1 MSNRK
6 LDSIDQALIGLL
18 EHDARQPAAT
28 LARKVGLSRTAVQDR
43 LKRLERDGVIAGYT
57 VRLGRAAGAGR
68 SGIGAHVMLT
78 VQPKRSGDVVS
89 ALAGM
94 PSVLNCYAASGTADL
109 IAVVRTATTEA
120 LDDALDAIGRIP
132 GVERTLTSVLLSTK
146 FERAVV
152 EGAGMGGEDR

>member
-1 MSNRK
+1 MAKRK
-6 LDSIDQALIGLL
+6 LDAIDQALIGLL
-18 EHDARQPAAT
+18 EHDARQPTAT

-43 LKRLERDGVIAGYT
+43 LKRLERDGVIIGYT
-57 VRLGRAAGAGR
+57 VRLGSAADANR

-78 VQPKRSGDVVS
+78 VQPKRSRDVVT

-94 PSVLNCYAASGTADL
+94 PAVLNCYAASGTADL
-109 IAVVRTATTEA
+109 IAVVRAATPED

-146 FERAVV
+146 FERAAA
-152 EGAGMGGEDR
+152 EGAGMSARRC